1 MIMTNGYIAK
11 LRGISSLL
19 FTGVG
24 SLAFSGTSDFVH
36 STLHFLLL
44 LSGLSLGFI
53 LEEFIS
59 SEVALGVVGL
69 SSINAVVDESISGG
83 SATTELG
90 LHTEDSNLLIL
101 GLEGSGELLL
111 DCGLGYTSAIWV
123 DNLEEHLLSGE
134 KWVIDELLQV
144 EHELLD
150 HLY

>member
-1 MIMTNGYIAK
+1 MRITNGYIAK

-36 STLHFLLL
+36 STLHFLLH
-44 LSGLSLGFI
+44 LSGLSPGFI
-53 LEEFIS
+53 LEEFVS

-69 SSINAVVDESISGG
+69 PSINAIVHESISGG

-90 LHTEDSNLLIL
+90 LHAEDSNLLVL
-101 GLEGSGELLL
+101 GFEGARELLL
-111 DCGLGYTSAIWV
+111 DCGLGYTSAIGV
-123 DNLEEHLLSGE
+123 DNLELHLLSAE
-134 KWVIDELLQV
+134 EWVIDELLQV
-144 EHELLD
+144 KYELLD